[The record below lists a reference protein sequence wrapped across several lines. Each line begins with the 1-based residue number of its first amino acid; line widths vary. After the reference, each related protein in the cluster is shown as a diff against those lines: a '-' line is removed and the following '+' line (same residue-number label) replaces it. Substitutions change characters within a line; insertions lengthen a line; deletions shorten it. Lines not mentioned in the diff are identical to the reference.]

1 MNKPIAQLGPST
13 DRTAKTIYTL
23 YLVGLVFGIT
33 SIIGIVMA
41 YLNQNDS
48 PEWLKSH
55 YRFQI
60 RTFWIGILFILVGT
74 LLASVLIG
82 YLVLMFSVVWLIIR
96 CIKGLKL
103 LEQQQEYPNPTTW
116 LF

>member
-13 DRTAKTIYTL
+13 DRTAKTIYIL

-60 RTFWIGILFILVGT
+60 
-74 LLASVLIG
+74 
-82 YLVLMFSVVWLIIR
+82 IR

-103 LEQQQEYPNPTTW
+103 IEQQQEYPNPTTW

>member
-13 DRTAKTIYTL
+13 DRTAKTIYIL

-103 LEQQQEYPNPTTW
+103 LEQQQEYPNVIY
-116 LF
+116 